1 MSDKTVI
8 GFSLKVPA
16 EDAEFVDDCVVDM
29 LDDLDVDLDGN
40 LDWLYWS
47 VKPYLIKGAIFASLS
62 AKSTMKSFSQ
72 RDDIATVATLSVTK
86 LLSSAGTMKSIRSS
100 SASQIKD
107 SKSAI
112 AAIERWQNSNSSGI
126 SSQRRSEHVVDGLAD
141 LNLRKKKEGESLT
154 SYFGDII
161 SEIKKHDW
169 TEE

>member
-40 LDWLYWS
+40 LDWLYWT

-72 RDDIATVATLSVTK
+72 RDDIATVVTLSVTK
-86 LLSSAGTMKSIRSS
+86 LLSSAGMMKSIRSS

-112 AAIERWQNSNSSGI
+112 AAIERWQSSNSSGI
-126 SSQRRSEHVVDGLAD
+126 SSQRQSEHVVDELAD

>member
-100 SASQIKD
+100 STSQIKD

-112 AAIERWQNSNSSGI
+112 AAIERWQSSNSSGI
-126 SSQRRSEHVVDGLAD
+126 SSQRQSEHVVDELAD

>member
-40 LDWLYWS
+40 LDWLYWR
-47 VKPYLIKGAIFASLS
+47 VKSAEIKGAIFASLS

-72 RDDIATVATLSVTK
+72 RDDIATVATMSVTK

-100 SASQIKD
+100 SGSKIKD
-107 SKSAI
+107 SKSAV
-112 AAIERWQNSNSSGI
+112 AAIERWQNSNSS
-126 SSQRRSEHVVDGLAD
+126 SVSTQRKSEHAVDELAD

>member
-40 LDWLYWS
+40 LDWLYWT

-112 AAIERWQNSNSSGI
+112 AAIERWQSSNSSGI
-126 SSQRRSEHVVDGLAD
+126 SSQRQSEHVVDELAD

>member
-1 MSDKTVI
+1 VSDKTVI

-40 LDWLYWS
+40 LDWLYWT

-72 RDDIATVATLSVTK
+72 RDDIATVATLSVTR

-112 AAIERWQNSNSSGI
+112 AAIERWQSSNSSGI
-126 SSQRRSEHVVDGLAD
+126 SSQRQSEHVVDELAD

>member
-112 AAIERWQNSNSSGI
+112 AAIERWQSSNSSGI
-126 SSQRRSEHVVDGLAD
+126 SSQRQSEHVVDELAD

>member
-40 LDWLYWS
+40 LDWLYWT

-112 AAIERWQNSNSSGI
+112 AAIERWQSSNSSGI
-126 SSQRRSEHVVDGLAD
+126 SSQRQSEHVVDGLAD